1 MEQAQTLRLAV
12 IGVVFFL
19 AAAVLFDLTYVAA
32 STDFWFHQDPDAGVF
47 LLVLDALNLVAI
59 YGALRR
65 RTWSYVA
72 AIVLALFIV
81 APTLHAVFV
90 LGVQISGPAGVI
102 YTVTMIVIRLMIA
115 FFAAGALV
123 LRR

>member
-19 AAAVLFDLTYVAA
+19 AAVVVRFDIHGR
-32 STDFWFHQDPDAGVF
+32 FHRLLVPPGS
-47 LLVLDALNLVAI
+47 LLVLDALNMVAI

-90 LGVQISGPAGVI
+90 LGVQISRPAGVI
-102 YTVTMIVIRLMIA
+102 YTVSMIVIRLMIA